1 MLPEKQNDPF
11 LLGPENAEKACL
23 IIHGFS
29 GIAQEVRGLGESLA
43 VQGIRT
49 LGIELAG
56 HSGDPE
62 DLARSTRKDWIASTE
77 AGLAELAQY
86 KEVFV
91 AGLSMGG
98 ALALMLAAQH
108 PERIA
113 GVIAMS
119 TPTRFARSW
128 MIDLAHPFMKWFYPY
143 KPFDLRN
150 SKIQKIFLNSRIW
163 QGENITIDFSDPQV
177 IAEIKATRLSI
188 AALRE
193 LAQLLA
199 TSRAILKQVHCPLL
213 VIQSKG
219 DNTVS
224 TACAR
229 ELMQLAINARPK
241 TLRWLEHSD
250 HVITLGPEREEVFLL
265 SREFIDAPLVAPAE
279 WGVPAATSSSDRAG
293 AWLQGRA
300 ANG

>member
-1 MLPEKQNDPF
+1 MLPEKQNIPF
-11 LLGPENAEKACL
+11 LLGPEDAEKACL

-29 GIAQEVRGLGESLA
+29 GIAEEMRGLGESLA
-43 VQGIRT
+43 AQGIRT
-49 LGIELAG
+49 LGIALAG
-56 HSGDPE
+56 HSGDPD

-128 MIDLAHPFMKWFYPY
+128 MINLAHPFIKWFYPY
-143 KPFDLRN
+143 KPLDLLN
-150 SKIQKIFLNSRIW
+150 PKIQKIFLSSRPW
-163 QGENITIDFSDPQV
+163 QDETVIIDFSDPQV

-188 AALRE
+188 SALRE

-199 TSRAILKQVHCPLL
+199 TSRATFKQVRCPLL
-213 VIQSKG
+213 VIQSKR
-219 DNTVS
+219 DNTVNAAS
-224 TACAR
+224 AR
-229 ELMQLAINARPK
+229 ELIRLATNARPK
-241 TLRWLEHSD
+241 TLRWLEQSD
-250 HVITLGPEREEVFLL
+250 HVITLGPEREEVFVL

-279 WGVPAATSSSDRAG
+279 WDAPATTSSSDRAG
-293 AWLQGRA
+293 AS
-300 ANG
+300 